1 MTKEE
6 ASTAVCHLLLLNEGS
21 PWRIGKDITTGP
33 LAHYVCWGAWQEG
46 KMVIWFE
53 GQTWTR

>member
-1 MTKEE
+1 MTKAE
-6 ASTAVCHLLLLNEGS
+6 ATQDVLRNLLLNEGG

-33 LAHYVCWGAWQEG
+33 LADYVCWGAWQEG